1 MALLFFLSVG
11 PSSTTSSR
19 STVGV
24 LDLAYTLASDPYMSS
39 GNEFLYIVCAVGV
52 VFFLIAGIAIYKDQT
67 K

>member
-1 MALLFFLSVG
+1 MVLFFRCVG
-11 PSSTTSSR
+11 PVATSA
-19 STVGV
+19 TVGV
-24 LDLAYTLASDPYMSS
+24 LDRRYTLASDPYMSS